1 MRWVAG
7 GGTVPSD
14 GQRVR
19 GRIRRALATRW
30 VCGAHH
36 PGQTSWELSPQ
47 LCWGVLHTVTQPH
60 TCSHI
65 VTQSHPQPH
74 SHGDTA
80 TQSHTSTTAQ
90 QHSHSQPHVRI
101 GAVPPRNTRRTTY
114 GDEAP
119 ATKACNAARR
129 LALRRCIA
137 AL

>member
-14 GQRVR
+14 GQRAH

-30 VCGAHH
+30 VCGARH
-36 PGQTSWELSPQ
+36 PGQTSWGSSPQ
-47 LCWGVLHTVTQPH
+47 LYWGVLYTVTQPH

-65 VTQSHPQPH
+65 VTQSHPQP
-74 SHGDTA
+74 
-80 TQSHTSTTAQ
+80 QPR
-90 QHSHSQPHVRI
+90 QHSHTATHQHNSTHHSDSQSHVSI
-101 GAVPPRNTRRTTY
+101 GAVPPRNTRGTTY